1 MTSAARTA
9 AVAVAL
15 LFLVGCGDDGSE
27 ASPPGSPTSTRQ
39 VESPAAVESP
49 AEAETPAG
57 TEPAELE
64 DGRHPAYVTAIDV
77 AGGSVTVDV
86 IQFLTGAAAVEADS
100 PYQWWAP
107 FWLTL
112 RDGQVTAMESQYIP

>member
-27 ASPPGSPTSTRQ
+27 ASPPGSPTSTPQ

-49 AEAETPAG
+49 AEAEAPAA

-64 DGRHPAYVTAIDV
+64 EGRHPAY
-77 AGGSVTVDV
+77 VTVDV

-112 RDGQVTAMESQYIP
+112 RDGQVTAMEEQYIP